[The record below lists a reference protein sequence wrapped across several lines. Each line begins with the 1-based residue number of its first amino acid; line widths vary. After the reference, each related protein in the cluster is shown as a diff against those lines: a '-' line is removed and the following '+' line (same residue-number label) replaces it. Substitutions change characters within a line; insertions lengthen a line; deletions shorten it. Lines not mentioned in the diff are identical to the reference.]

1 MSVASENQSTTNTE
15 SHRRMDESKV
25 ETADSAWKSLY
36 RVGGTAALIMA
47 VFIPIQFIIFMVWP
61 PPSTVIGW
69 FTLFQNNRL
78 LGLLDMDLLL
88 IVDQVLMVLVL
99 LALYTALR
107 RASQSLMAIALTLGL
122 VGIAAY
128 FASATAF
135 EMLSLS
141 DQYAAATTD
150 AQRSMFLAA
159 GQAMLAIW
167 QGTAFDVGYVLEG
180 VALLIIA
187 AVMLR
192 STLFSKKTAYVGI
205 LLGVM
210 SLVPPTAGTIGLLF
224 ALGSLVPLE
233 MWDILIG
240 RRLYREL
247 GATAQS
253 IFNGGP
259 KKGPNRVLGGPG
271 VH

>member
-1 MSVASENQSTTNTE
+1 MMDQVTNA
-15 SHRRMDESKV
+15 
-25 ETADSAWKSLY
+25 ETADSRWNWLY
-36 RVGGTAALIMA
+36 KVGGTAALIMA
-47 VFIPIQFIIFMVWP
+47 IFIPIQTIVFVTWP

-99 LALYTALR
+99 LALYAALKR
-107 RASQSLMAIALTLGL
+107 FSESFMAIALTLAL
-122 VGIAAY
+122 VGIASY
-128 FASATAF
+128 FASTAAF

-141 DQYAAATTD
+141 DQYAAATTEV
-150 AQRSMFLAA
+150 QRSMFLAA

-187 AVMLR
+187 IVMLR
-192 STLFSKKTAYVGI
+192 STLFSKVTASVGI

-210 SLVPPTAGTIGLLF
+210 SLLPPTAGMIGLLF

-233 MWDILIG
+233 IWDILIA
-240 RRLYREL
+240 RRLFQL
-247 GATAQS
+247 GQ
-253 IFNGGP
+253 GLL
-259 KKGPNRVLGGPG
+259 KD
-271 VH
+271 